1 MYILHYLCEKF
12 KKMILIADSGST
24 KCSWALCDQHG
35 ILIKEIRTIGF
46 NPYFIDKKNILKEL
60 EQSNLIKYIKDIKE
74 VFFYGAGCSSKEKNN
89 IIEESLQSFFI
100 NSKICVKHDID
111 AACYAM
117 YKGNPN
123 ITCILG
129 TGSNSC
135 FYDGKNIFENAPSL
149 GFLIGDEASGNYF
162 GKKLINL
169 YFNNIMPKDLK
180 IKFESGFESDLS
192 IIKENI
198 YNNNR
203 SNVYLSKY
211 FPFITENKNHP
222 FIQEIIYQALNSFFN
237 LHVCC
242 YDNYKDLEINFI
254 GSVAYFLSDEIK
266 IISKKNNYKIGTIE
280 KNPIN
285 NLIDFHFN
293 KTKNF
298 TENISALNS

>member
-1 MYILHYLCEKF
+1 
-12 KKMILIADSGST
+12 MILIADSGST

-35 ILIKEIRTIGF
+35 MIIKEIKTIGF
-46 NPYFIDKKNILKEL
+46 NPYFIDKVNILKEL
-60 EQSNLIKYIKDIKE
+60 KKSNLTEHSKEIKE
-74 VFFYGAGCSSKEKNN
+74 VFFYGAGCSSKEKNS

-100 NSKICVKHDID
+100 NSNIFIKHDID

-117 YKGNPN
+117 YNGNPN

-135 FYDGKNIFENAPSL
+135 FYDGKNIIEHAPSL

-162 GKKLINL
+162 GKKILNL
-169 YFNNIMPKDLK
+169 YFNKIMPENLK
-180 IKFESGFESDLS
+180 LKFESGFESDLS

-203 SNVYLSKY
+203 SNVFLSKY
-211 FPFITENKNHP
+211 FPFVTENKNHP
-222 FIQEIIYQALNSFFN
+222 LIQNLIYDALNDFLH

-242 YDNYKDLEINFI
+242 YENYKNLEINFI
-254 GSVAYFLSDEIK
+254 GSVGHFLSDEINIVAEK
-266 IISKKNNYKIGTIE
+266 HNLKIGGIV

-293 KTKNF
+293 KLKQF
-298 TENISALNS
+298 

>member
-1 MYILHYLCEKF
+1 
-12 KKMILIADSGST
+12 MILIADSGST
-24 KCSWALCDQHG
+24 KCSWALCNQNG
-35 ILIKEIRTIGF
+35 ELIKEIRTIGF

-60 EQSNLIKYIKDIKE
+60 KKSSFAEVVKKVKE
-74 VFFYGAGCSSKEKNN
+74 VFFYGAGCSSKDKNK
-89 IIEESLQSFFI
+89 IISDSLQSFFI
-100 NSKICVKHDID
+100 NSKIIIKHDID

-135 FYDGKNIFENAPSL
+135 FYDGVNIIKNSPSL
-149 GFLIGDEASGNYF
+149 GFLLGDEASGNYF
-162 GKKLINL
+162 GKKILSL

-180 IKFESGFESDLS
+180 VKFESGFETDLS

-222 FIQEIIYQALNSFFN
+222 LIQELIYQALNSFFY

-242 YDNYKDLEINFI
+242 YENYKDLEINFI
-254 GSVAYFLSDEIK
+254 GSVGYFLSDEIN
-266 IISKKNNYKIGTIE
+266 IVAKKHNCKIGGIV

-293 KTKNF
+293 QIKPF
-298 TENISALNS
+298 TNTASILSS

>member
-1 MYILHYLCEKF
+1 
-12 KKMILIADSGST
+12 MILIADSGST
-24 KCSWALCDQHG
+24 KCSWALCNQRG
-35 ILIKEIRTIGF
+35 KLIKEIKTIGF
-46 NPYFIDKKNILKEL
+46 NPYFIDKNNILKEL
-60 EQSNLIKYIKDIKE
+60 KKSSLAEFSNEINE

-100 NSKICVKHDID
+100 NSKIVIKHDID
-111 AACYAM
+111 AACFAM

-135 FYDGKNIFENAPSL
+135 FYDGENIIENAPSL

-162 GKKLINL
+162 GKKILSI
-169 YFNNIMPKDLK
+169 YFNNIMPEDLK

-222 FIQEIIYQALNSFFN
+222 LIQELIYQALDSFFT

-254 GSVAYFLSDEIK
+254 GSVAYFLSDEIN
-266 IISKKNNYKIGTIE
+266 IVAKKYNCKIGEIV

-285 NLIDFHFN
+285 NLLDFHFN
-293 KTKNF
+293 KTRPF
-298 TENISALNS
+298 TDKAFIMNC

>member
-1 MYILHYLCEKF
+1 
-12 KKMILIADSGST
+12 MILIADSGST
-24 KCSWALCDQHG
+24 KCSWALCNQNG
-35 ILIKEIRTIGF
+35 KLIKEIITIGF
-46 NPYFIDKKNILKEL
+46 NPYFIDKKNITKEL
-60 EQSNLIKYIKDIKE
+60 EKSSLTEEANKIKE
-74 VFFYGAGCSSKEKNN
+74 VFFYGAGCSSKDKNN
-89 IIEESLQSFFI
+89 VIEESLQSFFI
-100 NSKICVKHDID
+100 NSKIIIRHDID

-123 ITCILG
+123 ITCIIG

-135 FYDGKNIFENAPSL
+135 FYNGKDIIENAPSL

-162 GKKLINL
+162 GKKILNH
-169 YFNNIMPKDLK
+169 YFNNVMPENLK
-180 IKFESGFESDLS
+180 IKFESGFENDLS

-222 FIQEIIYQALNSFFN
+222 LIQEIIHQALDSFFK
-237 LHVCC
+237 LHISC
-242 YDNYKDLEINFI
+242 YDNYKDLEINFV

-266 IISKKNNYKIGTIE
+266 IVAKKYNCKIEGVV

-285 NLIDFHFN
+285 NLIGFHFN
-293 KTKNF
+293 KAKLLTNKV
-298 TENISALNS
+298 SSLNS